1 MPSIVTPPTKKRCL
15 EDEDDSTIEPGSQS
29 KRSKVMVGSTNSTTS
44 DSSSCESGYESD
56 SGSDDG
62 NDTAMPQPL
71 THRHRAPIQQ
81 QFDDETSSSGESES
95 SISSSSSSSSSSSG
109 SESESESNDIA
120 NKSGASDVVSVP
132 HRPTHLKPSI
142 GRFNGSTLRN
152 RLTSFLPEL
161 RAANEDLEKEIA
173 AGNVAGVELDHSEDA
188 EVDGEYIEMVRF
200 LSFLYTT
207 VFLLSTRIFH
217 RNPRQFEYGA
227 FTGSAANGFM
237 PLQNLG
243 LGVLEE
249 QGDDTGSD
257 TSPDN
262 ESAISYDEDNSTRSA
277 RKPQPKPRQNINV
290 MNKLMGNQPEIQRPT
305 IEEMAP

>member
-188 EVDGEYIEMVRF
+188 EVDGEYIEM
-200 LSFLYTT
+200 
-207 VFLLSTRIFH
+207 
-217 RNPRQFEYGA
+217 
-227 FTGSAANGFM
+227 
-237 PLQNLG
+237 NLG

>member
-29 KRSKVMVGSTNSTTS
+29 KRSKLTVGSTSYSTTS

-62 NDTAMPQPL
+62 NNTAMPQPL

-95 SISSSSSSSSSSSG
+95 SISSSSSSSSSG

-132 HRPTHLKPSI
+132 HRPPHLKPSI

-161 RAANEDLEKEIA
+161 RAANEDLEKDIA

-188 EVDGEYIEMVRF
+188 EVDGEYIEM
-200 LSFLYTT
+200 
-207 VFLLSTRIFH
+207 
-217 RNPRQFEYGA
+217 
-227 FTGSAANGFM
+227 
-237 PLQNLG
+237 NLG